1 MRSTKISQVF
11 CVRFLFC
18 ILVGLSGATGAAVIS
33 VGTSPPLPIAPSI
46 ALPPPPPDTFV
57 VPVQVSGALNLQ
69 LWQFDLTYDPA
80 VVQVFPLLSPSGID
94 GIFPA
99 EFTPGNGNTLS
110 NILGGFPF
118 FSGLVDDV
126 AGSYPSLLNGVT
138 GDGVLAYIVFELL
151 PGQNIADAN
160 FAIENAVAEIGVPEP
175 NTLALFAAALLILTF
190 MPRLRR
196 LRERT

>member
-1 MRSTKISQVF
+1 MRYTKISQVF
-11 CVRFLFC
+11 CLRFLLC
-18 ILVGLSGATGAAVIS
+18 ILLGMSAPTGAAVIS

-46 ALPPPPPDTFV
+46 TLPPPPPDTFV
-57 VPVQVSGALNLQ
+57 VPVQITGALNLQ

-80 VVQVFPLLSPSGID
+80 VVQVFLLSSPSGID

-118 FSGLVDDV
+118 FPGLVDDV
-126 AGSYPSLLNGVT
+126 AGLYPSLLNGVT
-138 GDGVLAYIVFELL
+138 GDGVLAYIVFERLQEGD
-151 PGQNIADAN
+151 PG

-175 NTLALFAAALLILTF
+175 NTLALFAAALL
-190 MPRLRR
+190 
-196 LRERT
+196 